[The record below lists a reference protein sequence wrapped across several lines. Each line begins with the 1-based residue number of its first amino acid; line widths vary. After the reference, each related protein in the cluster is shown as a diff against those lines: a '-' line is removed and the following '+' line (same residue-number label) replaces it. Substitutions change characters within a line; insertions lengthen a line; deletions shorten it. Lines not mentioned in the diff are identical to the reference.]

1 MKKQNPKREQKEN
14 LNDDTFIFSNNK
26 SNLIPDETILYTIID
41 QHNFIDND
49 NNPRLSEDSN
59 RVYAKK
65 IIKNN
70 TQKYLIKVDNTNKF
84 YNPLSP
90 VSSIKP
96 TKILQTISIPKNQ
109 FKQVNQEIFSM
120 YLNFLRSKNEAW
132 LHNAERENY

>member
-1 MKKQNPKREQKEN
+1 M
-14 LNDDTFIFSNNK
+14 
-26 SNLIPDETILYTIID
+26 LYTIID
-41 QHNFIDND
+41 QHNFIDDD
-49 NNPRLSEDSN
+49 NNPRLSQNSN
-59 RVYAKK
+59 RVYAKR
-65 IIKNN
+65 ITKNN

-132 LHNAERENY
+132 LHNAERESY

>member
-1 MKKQNPKREQKEN
+1 MNKKNQEKEQKEN
-14 LNDDTFIFSNNK
+14 LNDDTFIFSGNK
-26 SNLIPDETILYTIID
+26 SNLVPDETMLYTIID
-41 QHNFIDND
+41 QHNFIDDD
-49 NNPRLSEDSN
+49 NNPRLSKNSN
-59 RVYAKK
+59 RVYAKR
-65 IIKNN
+65 ITKNN

-132 LHNAERENY
+132 LHNAERESY

>member
-1 MKKQNPKREQKEN
+1 MKKQNPRREQKEN
-14 LNDDTFIFSNNK
+14 LNDDTFIFSSNK

-59 RVYAKK
+59 LVCAKK
-65 IIKNN
+65 ITKNN

-132 LHNAERENY
+132 LHNAERESY